1 MAREA
6 FVGSEIEDLL
16 RADEG
21 EGAGAGAQQSTE
33 AAGAD
38 TAFDVEM
45 LRHIV
50 QVATVRARARIR
62 IRVRVRDR
70 TRC

>member
-50 QVATVRARARIR
+50 QVATVRT
-62 IRVRVRDR
+62 RVLGLGLGP
-70 TRC
+70 